1 MPNSVLS
8 TPREAAEYLKIAES
22 TVGALARRGAL
33 PYVWIGDRRL
43 RRFRQTDLDAYID
56 ARASAA
62 PIASHN
68 DDAPAADTRAAHLA
82 RASELIGLEVLA
94 TRKRGSEPGRSWF
107 DMTIRDH
114 HGRERTITLRTEHL
128 LDRRLVFALAT
139 GARHIPPRAW
149 TPTERRDVA
158 RALLHAAVDA
168 DRLALVAA

>member
-1 MPNSVLS
+1 MW
-8 TPREAAEYLKIAES
+8 A
-22 TVGALARRGAL
+22 TVMDNR
-33 PYVWIGDRRL
+33 
-43 RRFRQTDLDAYID
+43 
-56 ARASAA
+56 SAA
-62 PIASHN
+62 QPQRHLHAVAS
-68 DDAPAADTRAAHLA
+68 DSDAPAADTRAAHLA

>member
-1 MPNSVLS
+1 M
-8 TPREAAEYLKIAES
+8 T
-22 TVGALARRGAL
+22 
-33 PYVWIGDRRL
+33 
-43 RRFRQTDLDAYID
+43 
-56 ARASAA
+56 RAGEPHGELESAA
-62 PIASHN
+62 QPQRHLHAVATDS
-68 DDAPAADTRAAHLA
+68 DSDAPAADTRAAHLA

-94 TRKRGSEPGRSWF
+94 TRKRGREPGRSWF

-158 RALLHAAVDA
+158 RALLHGAVDA
-168 DRLALVAA
+168 DVLELVAA